1 MKRVLILFVSLF
13 SICSFF
19 SASAQTAGQQQQ
31 SHSLA
36 SDLIQQGQ
44 LDQAIVVLESAVNVP
59 NLTAAQRG
67 RAYVLLGYAYKEKGE
82 FQSAQRSFDRALRL
96 MDAAGDRSG
105 DYATALDLYAGLL
118 ISTTDLDKASRALHE
133 AADVDRQLSNHAD
146 LARIYSHTAELEIER
161 KKYKKAKDALLA
173 ARTQAELAHKA
184 GIAILPEI
192 DDTSGWLAISMG
204 KVHEGVAAYSTA
216 VAECEQQFGETNTT
230 TGWSY
235 LLLGKAQELDND
247 LTAAMRS
254 MDKGLEILKQTVGT
268 GNIRYLEGE
277 LAYSYLLEHTGSH
290 GDALRVR
297 AAANQSLK
305 TLGVQQCTGC
315 TVSVW
320 SLRHEGQ

>member
-1 MKRVLILFVSLF
+1 MKRVLILFVSLS

-31 SHSLA
+31 SHSQA
-36 SDLIQQGQ
+36 FDLIHQGQ

-67 RAYVLLGYAYKEKGE
+67 RAYVLLGYAYKEKGK
-82 FQSAQRSFDRALRL
+82 FQSAQRSFDRALRV
-96 MDAAGDRSG
+96 MDAAGDRSS
-105 DYATALDLYAGLL
+105 DYASALDLYAGLP
-118 ISTTDLDKASRALHE
+118 TTDLDKASRALRE
-133 AADVDRQLSNHAD
+133 AADVDRQLSNHAG

-161 KKYKKAKDALLA
+161 KKFKKAKDALLA
-173 ARTQAELAHKA
+173 ARTQAELAHKP
-184 GIAILPEI
+184 IAILPDI
-192 DDTSGWLAISMG
+192 DATSGWLAISMG

-216 VAECEQQFGETNTT
+216 VAECEQQFGATNAT

-247 LTAAMRS
+247 ITGAVRS

-268 GNIRYLEGE
+268 GNFRYLAGE
-277 LAYSYLLEHTGSH
+277 LAFSYLLEHTGSH
-290 GDALRVR
+290 GEALRVR

-305 TLGVQQCTGC
+305 TLGVQQCADC

>member
-19 SASAQTAGQQQQ
+19 SGSAQTAGQQQQ

-36 SDLIQQGQ
+36 FDLIHQGQ

-67 RAYVLLGYAYKEKGE
+67 RDYVLLGYAYKEKGE
-82 FQSAQRSFDRALRL
+82 FQSAQRFFDRALRV
-96 MDAAGDRSG
+96 MDVAGDHSS
-105 DYATALDLYAGLL
+105 DYASALDLYAGLL
-118 ISTTDLDKASRALHE
+118 MLTTDLDKASRALHE

-161 KKYKKAKDALLA
+161 KRYNKAKDALLA
-173 ARTQAELAHKA
+173 ARTQAELAHTP
-184 GIAILPEI
+184 GIAILPDI
-192 DDTSGWLAISMG
+192 DATSGWLAISMG

-216 VAECEQQFGETNTT
+216 LAECEQQFGETNAT

-235 LLLGKAQELDND
+235 LLLGKAQQLDND
-247 LTAAMRS
+247 LTAAVRS

-268 GNIRYLEGE
+268 GNIRYLAGE
-277 LAYSYLLEHTGSH
+277 LAYSYLLEQTGSR
-290 GDALRVR
+290 GEALRVR
-297 AAANQSLK
+297 AAANHSLK
-305 TLGVQQCTGC
+305 TLGVQQCAGY

-320 SLRHEGQ
+320 SLRHER

>member
-1 MKRVLILFVSLF
+1 MKRVLILFVSLS

-31 SHSLA
+31 SHSQA
-36 SDLIQQGQ
+36 FDLIQQGQ
-44 LDQAIVVLESAVNVP
+44 LDQAIVVLESAVNLP

-67 RAYVLLGYAYKEKGE
+67 RAYLLLGYAYKEKGK
-82 FQSAQRSFDRALRL
+82 FQSAQRFFDRALRL
-96 MDAAGDRSG
+96 MDAAGDRSS
-105 DYATALDLYAGLL
+105 DYASALDLYAGLP
-118 ISTTDLDKASRALHE
+118 TTDLDKASRALHE

-173 ARTQAELAHKA
+173 ARTQAELAHKQ
-184 GIAILPEI
+184 GIAILPDI
-192 DDTSGWLAISMG
+192 DATSGSLAISMG
-204 KVHEGVAAYSTA
+204 NVHEGVAAFSTA
-216 VAECEQQFGETNTT
+216 VVECEQQFGETNAT

-235 LLLGKAQELDND
+235 LLLGKAQESDND
-247 LTAAMRS
+247 LTGAVRS

-268 GNIRYLEGE
+268 GNIRYLAGE

-305 TLGVQQCTGC
+305 TLGVQQCADC

-320 SLRHEGQ
+320 SLRHGGQ